1 MEAHSA
7 SNVKSFSQ
15 HSYSSHYFPHTPLQL
30 SGFKALMDEHYD
42 FSDACEWIYH
52 KAKKTLTQSNLD
64 SRLEEWTNI
73 RNTKNQYSKQL
84 RNFLKV
90 SILNY

>member
-7 SNVKSFSQ
+7 SKVKSFSQ

-42 FSDACEWIYH
+42 FSDACE
-52 KAKKTLTQSNLD
+52 
-64 SRLEEWTNI
+64 
-73 RNTKNQYSKQL
+73 
-84 RNFLKV
+84 
-90 SILNY
+90 